1 MCWSR
6 GSGIGWR
13 RAALLLFGLIPAL
26 HGCSAGAGLTSAASP
41 GPAPMTPGA
50 MVTEAW
56 VYTTPQGVVQVPGT
70 WVHLPA
76 DEAGELELWIERA
89 EGACR

>member
-1 MCWSR
+1 
-6 GSGIGWR
+6 
-13 RAALLLFGLIPAL
+13 
-26 HGCSAGAGLTSAASP
+26 
-41 GPAPMTPGA
+41 MTPGA